1 MWQITRYQHIIS
13 LLYVNLAIY
22 LFISQHI
29 AVSTMTCETA
39 FMLNE
44 KVPNELNYSL
54 KVIALKDGKLLSIP
68 RFSKKPIEI
77 TPKNVN
83 KL

>member
-1 MWQITRYQHIIS
+1 
-13 LLYVNLAIY
+13 
-22 LFISQHI
+22 
-29 AVSTMTCETA
+29 MTCETA